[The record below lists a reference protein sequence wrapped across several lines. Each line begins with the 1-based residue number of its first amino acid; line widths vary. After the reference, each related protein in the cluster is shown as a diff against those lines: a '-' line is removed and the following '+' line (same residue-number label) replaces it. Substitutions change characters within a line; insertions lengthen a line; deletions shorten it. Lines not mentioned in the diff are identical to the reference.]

1 MDPMHISEPA
11 SSLVTFELPAFTD
24 RNGKKHNARYCYTSV
39 SAKNGAVRVRWVHA
53 GSSGQRR
60 TRLLSTNPLLEE
72 APLSYLQHLE
82 VCEPKHYAELLHATF
97 GTAPTGTMQKVFS
110 ALLAEHL
117 SCADKRGSSAAKR
130 ARREEPMATLPPAM
144 TSTTQMTAAK
154 AHAEAMAAALDLSP
168 RSAKIMVASA
178 LGCAAAAMAA
188 KSLPNH
194 SQVLG
199 PC

>member
-1 MDPMHISEPA
+1 MPISEPA
-11 SSLVTFELPAFTD
+11 CPTLSLVTFELPAFTD
-24 RNGKKHNARYCYTSV
+24 LNGKRHNARFCYTSV
-39 SAKNGAVRVRWVHA
+39 SAKNGAVRWA
-53 GSSGQRR
+53 YSGSSVQRKEKLR
-60 TRLLSTNPLLEE
+60 KANPLLKE

-82 VCEPKHYAELLHATF
+82 ADEPKHYAELLHATF

-130 ARREEPMATLPPAM
+130 ARREEPMATLPPAV
-144 TSTTQMTAAK
+144 TSTAQMTAAK

-188 KSLPNH
+188 KS
-194 SQVLG
+194 
-199 PC
+199 